1 MSRVCPLAV
10 VESFELLYEDDD
22 VAVVNKAA
30 PLLTHPAQLEHEA
43 SLWQG
48 LQQLYCYDLAVGRS
62 LSLINRLDRE
72 TSGIVLVAKHHEAA
86 SFLGRAM
93 QQRLMK
99 KSYLA
104 LVYGRPAWFHA
115 SCREGILRKG
125 DVAESEVRVRQ
136 CCHALGK
143 PCRTDFD
150 IVARCAPRQQLAAM
164 SLVSCIP
171 HTGRMHQI
179 RAHLEH
185 LGYPI
190 VGDKIY
196 STDGKGYLS
205 FIKQGW
211 TAELER
217 QLILP
222 RHALHAS
229 RLEFP
234 HPRTEAML
242 SVECPLPE
250 DMLALLPEEVRER
263 GTAHHHAKAGGDMG
277 D

>member
-1 MSRVCPLAV
+1 MMPRRDAPISV
-10 VESFELLYEDDD
+10 VEEFDILYEDED
-22 VAVVNKAA
+22 VAVVNKSA
-30 PLLTHPAQLEHEA
+30 PLLTHPAQLENEA

-48 LQQLYCYDLAVGRS
+48 LQQLYCYDIAVGNA

-72 TSGIVLVAKHHEAA
+72 TSGIVLVAKRLEAA

-104 LVYGRPAWFHA
+104 VVHGCPKWYFT
-115 SCREGILRKG
+115 SCREGILRMS
-125 DVAESEVRVRQ
+125 DVTESEVRVRQ
-136 CCHALGK
+136 CTHAEGKYCH
-143 PCRTDFD
+143 TDFRRLRT
-150 IVARCAPRQQLAAM
+150 VAAREGRPQL
-164 SLVSCIP
+164 SLISCQP

-179 RAHLEH
+179 RVHLEH

-196 STDGKGYLS
+196 STDGQAYLD
-205 FIKQGW
+205 FIAQGW
-211 TAELER
+211 TEALAQ

-229 RLEFP
+229 SLEFP
-234 HPRTEAML
+234 HPQDGRI
-242 SVECPLPE
+242 VRVDCPLPA
-250 DMLALLPEEVRER
+250 DMADLL
-263 GTAHHHAKAGGDMG
+263 K
-277 D
+277 